1 MDEFQIKVDAKV
13 KETLDQADKKAKE
26 VLKKMDLLPD
36 TRSFKWVVYLSSSSK
51 DISFLST
58 FFKTFILS
66 APGRY

>member
-36 TRSFKWVVYLSSSSK
+36 TRSFK
-51 DISFLST
+51 
-58 FFKTFILS
+58 
-66 APGRY
+66 